1 VGDHPLTEHGL
12 LVLRANE
19 NGARSGR
26 PRRSALR
33 DYREGENGRLPRRN
47 PPRLAD
53 DVAVLA
59 MWTQLDDVWIGT
71 WVEESVEY
79 LFTLHLPG

>member
-1 VGDHPLTEHGL
+1 
-12 LVLRANE
+12 
-19 NGARSGR
+19 
-26 PRRSALR
+26 
-33 DYREGENGRLPRRN
+33 
-47 PPRLAD
+47 
-53 DVAVLA
+53 